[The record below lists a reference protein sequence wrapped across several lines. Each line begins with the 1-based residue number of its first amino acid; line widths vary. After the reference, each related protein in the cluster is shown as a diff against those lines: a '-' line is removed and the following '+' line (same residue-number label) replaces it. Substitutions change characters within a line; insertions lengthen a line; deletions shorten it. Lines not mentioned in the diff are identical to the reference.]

1 MKKAIKQERSF
12 LINREI
18 SWLSFNER
26 VLQEAE
32 NPEVP
37 LIERIRFLGIYSNN
51 RDEFFR
57 VRVANLKKMVRLGKK
72 AESIAFGNPEEIL
85 DRIQQLVL
93 VQQRKSDV
101 IYQQLVSELAKNNI
115 FIIRENNLDEQ
126 QRIQVK
132 AFFQTQVRPLLVPI
146 MLDTAPGSPYLR
158 DKSIFLFVKMCRLAA
173 DKRPMHALIEIPSKS
188 LSRFVTLPSEE
199 GKKFIILLDDV
210 IRFCLDEIFAL
221 FNYDKFDAYTIKLTR
236 DAEMEMDVDISKS
249 ILETMSNSLKDRKK
263 GIPVRFVYDSSMPKE
278 MLKYLTKRLQIPSS
292 SALIPGGRYHN
303 FKDLMDFPDIGTSD
317 MKYLKAPTL
326 FHPAF
331 MGGLSMFDVLKKQD
345 VLLSYP
351 YQSFQHLVDILRE
364 AAIDPKVTEIKIT
377 LYRVARNSNV
387 VNSLI
392 NAIRNGKMVTVVVEL
407 QARFDEENNLYWAQ
421 MLQEEGAK
429 VIFGVPGLKVHA
441 KLFLITRKE
450 NKKEVLYAR
459 IGTGNF
465 NESTSKVYTDHS
477 LFTSDKRLTSEAAK
491 VFNFLENNF
500 KTGQYQHLLVSP
512 FFMRE
517 KLTALVDQEIHF
529 AKQGKPAGIWI
540 KVNNLVDL
548 DLIRKL
554 YEASQSGVKIR
565 LIIRGMCSIMCGVPG
580 VSDNIEGI
588 SIVDKFLE
596 HSRLFIFE
604 NEGQRKFYISSADL
618 MNRNLDGRA
627 EVACPIYDPE
637 IQKELW
643 DTFQIS
649 WNDNVKARILD
660 PDLSNQFRERKE
672 NDPYIRSQERI
683 YDYFNNKFAI
693 IQKTTPLQSTT

>member
-1 MKKAIKQERSF
+1 MKKAKKQEETF

-32 NPEVP
+32 NPRVP

-57 VRVANLKKMVRLGKK
+57 VRVANLRRMMQVGKK
-72 AESIAFGNPEEIL
+72 AESITFGNPEQIL
-85 DRIQQLVL
+85 ERIQQMVL

-101 IYQQLVSELAKNNI
+101 IYQQLVSELAKNEI
-115 FIIRENNLDEQ
+115 FIINETNLNEQ

-132 AFFQTQVRPLLVPI
+132 TYFQNQVRPVLVPI

-158 DKSIFLFVKMCRLAA
+158 DKSIFLFVRMSRIEG
-173 DKRPMHALIEIPSKS
+173 DKKAMHALIEIPSKV
-188 LSRFVTLPSEE
+188 LSRFVLLPCKENR
-199 GKKFIILLDDV
+199 KYIILLDDV

-221 FNYDKFDAYTIKLTR
+221 FNYDKFEAYTIKLTR
-236 DAEMEMDVDISKS
+236 DAEMEVDVDMSKS
-249 ILETMSNSLKDRKK
+249 IVETMSNSLKDRKK
-263 GIPVRFVYDSSMPKE
+263 GIPVRFVYDSNMPRE
-278 MLKYLTKRLQIPSS
+278 MVKYLTKRLQIPSS

-303 FKDLMDFPDIGTSD
+303 FKDLMDFPDVGSPE
-317 MKYLKAPTL
+317 MKYTKLPTL
-326 FHPAF
+326 SHPA
-331 MGGLSMFDVLKKQD
+331 LLNQVSMFEALKKRD

-351 YQSFQHLVDILRE
+351 YQSFQHLVDVLRE

-377 LYRVARNSNV
+377 LYRVARNSNI

-392 NAIRNGKMVTVVVEL
+392 NAIRNGKHVTVVVEL

-421 MLQEEGAK
+421 LLQEEGAK

-441 KLFLITRKE
+441 KIFLITRIE
-450 NKKEVLYAR
+450 GKKEVLYAR

-477 LFTSDKRLTSEAAK
+477 LFTCDSRLTNEVSK
-491 VFNFLENNF
+491 VFTFFENNY
-500 KTGQYQHLLVSP
+500 KSGHYEHLLVSP
-512 FFMRE
+512 FYMRE
-517 KLTALVDQEIHF
+517 KLLALVDQEISN
-529 AKQGKPAGIWI
+529 AKEGKVAGIWL

-548 DLIRKL
+548 EFIHKL
-554 YEASQSGVKIR
+554 YQASQAGVKVK

-580 VSDNIEGI
+580 VSENIEGI
-588 SIVDKFLE
+588 SIVDRFLE
-596 HSRLFIFE
+596 HSRLFIFS
-604 NEGQRKFYISSADL
+604 NNDQPRFYISSADL

-627 EVACPIYDPE
+627 EVACPIYDE
-637 IQKELW
+637 EVKRELW

-660 PDLSNQFRERKE
+660 PDLSNQFKERSAE
-672 NDPYIRSQERI
+672 EEEIRSQEKI
-683 YDYFNNKFAI
+683 YEYFYKLKI
-693 IQKTTPLQSTT
+693 SDQ

>member
-1 MKKAIKQERSF
+1 MKKFIKQERSF

-57 VRVANLKKMVRLGKK
+57 VRVANLRKMVRLGKK
-72 AESIAFGNPEEIL
+72 AESIAFGKPEEIL
-85 DRIQQLVL
+85 DQIQQLVL

-101 IYQQLVSELAKNNI
+101 IYQQLVLELAKNNI
-115 FIIRENNLDEQ
+115 FIIRESNLDEQ

-132 AFFQTQVRPLLVPI
+132 TYFQNQVRPLLVPI

-158 DKSIFLFVKMCRLAA
+158 DKSIFLFVKMFRMEA
-173 DKRPMHALIEIPSKS
+173 DKRPMHALIEIPSKT
-188 LSRFVTLPSEE
+188 LSRFVILPSVE
-199 GKKFIILLDDV
+199 GRQFVILLDDV
-210 IRFCLDEIFAL
+210 IRFCLDDIFSL
-221 FNYDKFDAYTIKLTR
+221 FNYNKFEAYTIKLTR

-263 GIPVRFVYDSSMPKE
+263 GIPVRFVYDSSMPKD
-278 MLKYLTKRLQIPSS
+278 MLKYLTRRLQIPSS

-303 FKDLMDFPDIGTSD
+303 FKDLMDFPDIGTPE
-317 MKYLKAPTL
+317 MKYQKLPIL
-326 FHPAF
+326 IHPAF
-331 MGGLSMFDVLKKQD
+331 KGGLSMFEVLKKQD

-351 YQSFQHLVDILRE
+351 YQSFQHLVDMLRE

-392 NAIRNGKMVTVVVEL
+392 NAIRNGKRVTVVVEL
-407 QARFDEENNLYWAQ
+407 QARFDEENNLYWSQ

-441 KLFLITRKE
+441 KIFLITRKE
-450 NKKEVLYAR
+450 HKKEMLYAR

-465 NESTSKVYTDHS
+465 NENTSKVYTDHS
-477 LFTSDKRLTSEAAK
+477 LFTSDKRLTHEVAK
-491 VFNFLENNF
+491 VFNFFENNF
-500 KTGQYQHLLVSP
+500 KTGHYHHLLVSP
-512 FFMRE
+512 FFMRDQ
-517 KLTALVDQEIHF
+517 LTRLIEQETENARH
-529 AKQGKPAGIWI
+529 GKSSGIWI

-548 DLIRKL
+548 GLIRKL
-554 YEASQSGVKIR
+554 YEASQAGVKVR

-580 VSDNIEGI
+580 ISDNIEGI

-596 HSRLFIFE
+596 HSRVFIFE

-627 EVACPIYDPE
+627 EVACPIYDSA

-649 WNDNVKARILD
+649 WNDTVKARILD
-660 PDLSNQFRERKE
+660 STLSNQFKIQQQ
-672 NDPYIRSQERI
+672 NQNPNRSQEKI
-683 YDYFNNKFAI
+683 YDYFA
-693 IQKTTPLQSTT
+693 SV